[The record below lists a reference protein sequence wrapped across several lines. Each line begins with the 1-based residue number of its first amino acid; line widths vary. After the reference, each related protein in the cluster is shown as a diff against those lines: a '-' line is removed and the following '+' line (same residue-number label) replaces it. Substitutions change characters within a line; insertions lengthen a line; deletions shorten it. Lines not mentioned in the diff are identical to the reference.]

1 MAAHKVLELIGG
13 ILLIVLGLLF
23 IAYLGTNPTELA
35 TDVIFVGAGVL
46 VIRRALQSRSGPVAQ
61 SQSTRKERRR

>member
-23 IAYLGTNPTELA
+23 IAYLGTSPTELA
-35 TDVIFVGAGVL
+35 TDVIFVGAGML
-46 VIRRALQSRSGPVAQ
+46 VIRRALQRRSSPVAQ
-61 SQSTRKERRR
+61 SQTARKESHR